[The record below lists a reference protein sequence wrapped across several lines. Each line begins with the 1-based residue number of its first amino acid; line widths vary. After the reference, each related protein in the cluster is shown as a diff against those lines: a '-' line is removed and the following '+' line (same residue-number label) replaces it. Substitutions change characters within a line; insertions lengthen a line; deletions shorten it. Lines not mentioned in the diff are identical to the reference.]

1 MFFVDEFLVDLEEV
15 VEEGDVEFRDNED
28 GIEEVMEIISGLDMD
43 LKFVKSVVKLKDS
56 KQLNDVFVGIE

>member
-15 VEEGDVEFRDNED
+15 VEEGDVDFRDNED
-28 GIEEVMEIISGLDMD
+28 GIEEVMEILGLIDID

-56 KQLNDVFVGIE
+56 K

>member
-28 GIEEVMEIISGLDMD
+28 GIEEVMEIMSGLDMD

>member
-28 GIEEVMEIISGLDMD
+28 GIEEVMEIMSGLDMD

-56 KQLNDVFVGIE
+56 K